1 MVGRGR
7 SKLVTTA
14 IEDNTEYCGA
24 DAREEPPRPF
34 ESELYPKLLRRSAA
48 RPEQDKTE
56 AHRPAVDA
64 ILVPTIRSAEQL
76 RSAVK
81 IAAKSGSH
89 LVTLH
94 TDSFPSRLASVLG
107 ELDRGSFTA
116 LALRSGAR
124 HSLLDLSADLPQT
137 LHSPSALDISR
148 KRNLGLL
155 IGRACGW
162 TRMLLLDDDI
172 QWLNVDKLRAASSV
186 LRGEKY
192 PVVGIQVTNKYPDAS
207 VIGHARRMVNY
218 DYKPF
223 ISGGS
228 LLINPQRL
236 NGFFPAVYHEDW
248 LCILDHLRLGEVAV
262 RGHVGQGLYEPFA
275 DPDRA
280 RTEEFGDILASG
292 LLWLVHAAMDN
303 AAAKAEHVNTG
314 IGEQPDYWRKAMRL
328 EFWKEVLDQRA
339 KLLDDL
345 VVLLEL
351 RSKHE
356 MARPLASV
364 RAAQRRRNELSA
376 TEFVSFVSA
385 WARNLAEWRGR
396 TSSLPKADSV
406 EKALT
411 ELGLLHTVRLFEGK
425 RAEVRAKLA
434 QRTRGARQVGMRARG
449 VFRDSLDE
457 TAPEKSHARG
467 RSFIGRPHLSRELGH
482 GWRLRLNRLIN
493 GRGAGRGPHRPPAV
507 GDQGEHHD
515 GGTAAGQE
523 EPAGLTGPDEPG
535 LERAVQVGSQD
546 RADDRHA
553 QGRADLAAG

>member
-14 IEDNTEYCGA
+14 IEDNTEYCGT
-24 DAREEPPRPF
+24 DDRKEPPRPF

-48 RPEQDKTE
+48 RPAQETE
-56 AHRPAVDA
+56 AHGPAVDA

-172 QWLNVDKLRAASSV
+172 QWLNVEKLRAAASV
-186 LRGEKY
+186 LRGDKY

-248 LCILDHLRLGEVAV
+248 LCILDHLRIGEVAV

-275 DPDRA
+275 NPDRA

-292 LLWLVHAAMDN
+292 LLWLVHAARAK
-303 AAAKAEHVNTG
+303 AAAKAEPVNTD
-314 IGEQPDYWRKAMRL
+314 IGEQSDYWRKAMRL

-345 VVLLEL
+345 VLLLEL

-356 MARPLASV
+356 MAGPLASV

-376 TEFVSFVSA
+376 EEFVSFISA
-385 WARNLAEWRGR
+385 WVRNLAEWRNR
-396 TSSLPKADSV
+396 TSSLPRADSV
-406 EKALT
+406 DKALT
-411 ELGLLHTVRLFEGK
+411 ELGLLHTVRMFEGK
-425 RAEVRAKLA
+425 RAEVRAKLTH
-434 QRTRGARQVGMRARG
+434 RTKGARQIGMRARG

-457 TAPEKSHARG
+457 TTPEKSHARG
-467 RSFIGRPHLSRELGH
+467 RRIIGRRSLPRGLGH
-482 GWRLRLNRLIN
+482 SRRPWLNRLIN
-493 GRGAGRGPHRPPAV
+493 DRGTGRG
-507 GDQGEHHD
+507 
-515 GGTAAGQE
+515 
-523 EPAGLTGPDEPG
+523 
-535 LERAVQVGSQD
+535 S
-546 RADDRHA
+546 
-553 QGRADLAAG
+553 

>member
-1 MVGRGR
+1 M
-7 SKLVTTA
+7 TAA
-14 IEDNTEYCGA
+14 IEDNAKSSEA
-24 DAREEPPRPF
+24 DDREEPPRPF
-34 ESELYPKLLRRSAA
+34 ESELYPQLLRRPAA
-48 RPEQDKTE
+48 RPAQDNTGTN
-56 AHRPAVDA
+56 RPVIDA

-76 RSAVK
+76 LSAVK

-124 HSLLDLSADLPQT
+124 HPLLDLPASLPQT

-155 IGRACGW
+155 IGRTCGW

-172 QWLNVDKLRAASSV
+172 KWLNVEKLRAAASV

-192 PVVGIQVTNKYPDAS
+192 PIVGIQVTNKYPDAS

-248 LCILDHLRLGEVAV
+248 LCILDHLRVGEVAV
-262 RGHVGQGLYEPFA
+262 RGHVGQGPYKPFA

-292 LLWLVHAAMDN
+292 LLWLVHTAMDK
-303 AAAKAEHVNTG
+303 AAAKAESVNTD
-314 IGEQPDYWRKAMRL
+314 IGERLDYWRMAMRL

-345 VVLLEL
+345 VLLLEL
-351 RSKHE
+351 RSKDE
-356 MARPLASV
+356 MAGPLASV

-376 TEFVSFVSA
+376 AEFVSFISV
-385 WARNLAEWRGR
+385 WVRNLAEWRDR
-396 TSSLPKADSV
+396 TSRLPRADSV
-406 EKALT
+406 DKALT
-411 ELGLLHTVRLFEGK
+411 ELGLLHTVRLLDGK
-425 RAEVRAKLA
+425 RAEVRAKLTH
-434 QRTRGARQVGMRARG
+434 RTKGARQIGMRARG

-457 TAPEKSHARG
+457 TTPEKSHARARSIMG
-467 RSFIGRPHLSRELGH
+467 RRRLPRGLGH
-482 GWRLRLNRLIN
+482 RRRLRLNRLIN
-493 GRGAGRGPHRPPAV
+493 GRGTGRG
-507 GDQGEHHD
+507 
-515 GGTAAGQE
+515 
-523 EPAGLTGPDEPG
+523 
-535 LERAVQVGSQD
+535 S
-546 RADDRHA
+546 
-553 QGRADLAAG
+553 